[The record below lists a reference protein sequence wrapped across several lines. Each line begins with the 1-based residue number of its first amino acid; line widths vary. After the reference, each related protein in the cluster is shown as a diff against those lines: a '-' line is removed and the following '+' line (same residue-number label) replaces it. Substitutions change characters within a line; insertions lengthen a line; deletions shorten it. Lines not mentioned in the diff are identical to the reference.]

1 MPSLGPEEIVDLLR
15 REAQLPRGEMGM
27 GLRCA
32 QLYFEVRSDPCAFV
46 AIVRVYL
53 SDVGHLLQERFANDS
68 SLAVGSDQPN
78 CLQRVF
84 RAVGEVVIQDS
95 AVVVLT
101 DGLQI
106 TACA

>member
-1 MPSLGPEEIVDLLR
+1 
-15 REAQLPRGEMGM
+15 MGR
-27 GLRCA
+27 RCA
-32 QLYFEVRSDPCAFV
+32 QLYLEVCSNPCAFV

-53 SDVGHLLQERFANDS
+53 SYVGHLLQERFADDS

-95 AVVVLT
+95 AIVVLT
-101 DGLQI
+101 DDLQI
-106 TACA
+106 TTCA